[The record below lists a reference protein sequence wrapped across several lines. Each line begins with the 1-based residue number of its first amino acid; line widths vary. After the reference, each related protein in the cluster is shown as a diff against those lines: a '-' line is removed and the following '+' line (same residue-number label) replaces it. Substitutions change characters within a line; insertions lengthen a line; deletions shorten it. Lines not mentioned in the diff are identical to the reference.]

1 MLGFWRKPRFD
12 PDMLS
17 SIWVMACRDESP
29 VVTAFSIAY
38 RLVGWG
44 RRLGV

>member
-17 SIWVMACRDESP
+17 SIWVMACATS
-29 VVTAFSIAY
+29 
-38 RLVGWG
+38 
-44 RRLGV
+44 RRS